1 MPTRKSEA
9 EVTTTTKKKAERRS
23 PARLARPRVLV
34 TGAASSLGRALC
46 RRLHR
51 TFDVLA
57 VDTRPFPDRPK
68 DVEHA
73 EIDLRR
79 KAAQTRV
86 KKRRP
91 ELVVHLGPLHDEK
104 RGRGTILET
113 TATLLQ
119 LVEDLGAK
127 KLVVLSSA
135 SLYGPSPTSAAFLS
149 EDAPLLGGQ
158 RSRAIA
164 DAIAVDMMVQSFF
177 WKAPATE
184 TVILRPVHVVGPH
197 LNNLPSRFLRLRRAP
212 VLLGFDPMMQLVH
225 EDDLVDAVAL
235 ALAPGC
241 RGVFNVVGPTQAPLS
256 RILASRRAQA
266 VPLPGF
272 LLGPALVR
280 ARALR
285 LTRLDASEL
294 VHLKYSCLVD
304 GNRAATGLGF
314 APRRG
319 LLQTLADLGA

>member
-1 MPTRKSEA
+1 MA
-9 EVTTTTKKKAERRS
+9 TKKKPETERRS
-23 PARLARPRVLV
+23 TARLSRPRVVV
-34 TGAASSLGRALC
+34 TAAASSLGRVLC

-51 TFDVLA
+51 SFDVVA

-73 EIDLRR
+73 EVDLRR
-79 KAAQTRV
+79 KAAQTLI

-91 ELVVHLGPLHDEK
+91 DLVVHLGPWHDE
-104 RGRGTILET
+104 RPARAAATLET

-119 LVEDLGAK
+119 LTEEIGSK

-135 SLYGPSPTSAAFLS
+135 SLYGPSPTSASFLT

-158 RSRAIA
+158 RSRVVA

-184 TVILRPVHVVGPH
+184 TVILRPVHVVGAH
-197 LNNLPSRFLRLRRAP
+197 LNNLASRFLRQRRVP
-212 VLLGFDPMMQLVH
+212 TLLGFDPMMQLVH
-225 EDDLVDAVAL
+225 EEDVVDAVVTAL
-235 ALAPGC
+235 QPGK

-256 RILASRRAQA
+256 RILEARRAQ
-266 VPLPGF
+266 VLPLPGF
-272 LLGPALVR
+272 LLARALVR

-285 LTRLDASEL
+285 LTKLDESEL

-304 GNRAATGLGF
+304 GARAA
-314 APRRG
+314 
-319 LLQTLADLGA
+319 ADLGFLARRSLQQTLVDVG

>member
-1 MPTRKSEA
+1 MATRKSSGP
-9 EVTTTTKKKAERRS
+9 ERRS
-23 PARLARPRVLV
+23 NARLARPRVLV
-34 TGAASSLGRALC
+34 TAAASSLGRVLC

-51 TFDVLA
+51 SYDVLA
-57 VDTRPFPDRPK
+57 IDTRPFSDRPK

-73 EIDLRR
+73 EVDLRR
-79 KAAQTRV
+79 KAAQTLV

-91 ELVVHLGPLHDEK
+91 SLVVHLGPWHDE
-104 RGRGTILET
+104 RPARAAATLET

-119 LVEDLGAK
+119 LVEETGAQ
-127 KLVVLSSA
+127 KLVVLSAA
-135 SLYGPSPTSAAFLS
+135 SLYGPSPTSASFLT

-158 RSRAIA
+158 RSRAVA

-197 LNNLPSRFLRLRRAP
+197 LQNLASRFLRQRRVP
-212 VLLGFDPMMQLVH
+212 TLLGFDPMMQLVH
-225 EDDLVDAVAL
+225 QDDVVDAVAL
-235 ALAPGC
+235 ALEPGR
-241 RGVFNVVGPTQAPLS
+241 RGVFNIVGPTQAPLS
-256 RILASRRAQA
+256 RILEARHAQT

-285 LTRLDASEL
+285 LTRLDDSEL

-304 GNRAATGLGF
+304 GGRAGAELGF
-314 APRRG
+314 VARRT
-319 LLQTLADLGA
+319 LQQTLLDAG